1 MSLAQAAKLA
11 TIFGVILAA
20 IIAGFSGLAWAT
32 TQAIDYSTVKSTVA
46 AHTQTLQNIESK
58 LDQIR
63 VEIVTT
69 PFVGKVSP

>member
-1 MSLAQAAKLA
+1 MTLAQMTKLA

-46 AHTQTLQNIESK
+46 AHTETLRRIEGK

-63 VEIVTT
+63 VEVITT
-69 PFVGKVSP
+69 PQFGKVGP